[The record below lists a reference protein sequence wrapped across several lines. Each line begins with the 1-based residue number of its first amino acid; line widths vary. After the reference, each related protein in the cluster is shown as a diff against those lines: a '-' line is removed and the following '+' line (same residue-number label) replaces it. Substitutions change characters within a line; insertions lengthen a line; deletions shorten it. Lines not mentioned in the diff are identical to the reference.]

1 MPSGS
6 TFSNYLLIK
15 EKVFKQ
21 KALGALCHP
30 AATPC
35 AGSRQGQEAGVVE
48 AALGRGRG
56 GGPHLR
62 QGSSAAGLGLAGT
75 PGPVPPSLAPLVP
88 RREAYGGPMRPRCPS
103 AVPGLETPRMSHRPP
118 REVGSNRPFHR
129 EGREPQHRRV

>member
-35 AGSRQGQEAGVVE
+35 AGSRQGQDAGVAE

-56 GGPHLR
+56 EAFNSGVSA
-62 QGSSAAGLGLAGT
+62 GSDCIHYSCSCSFSGASA
-75 PGPVPPSLAPLVP
+75 
-88 RREAYGGPMRPRCPS
+88 RRC
-103 AVPGLETPRMSHRPP
+103 
-118 REVGSNRPFHR
+118 
-129 EGREPQHRRV
+129 

>member
-15 EKVFKQ
+15 EKVFKL

-35 AGSRQGQEAGVVE
+35 AGSRQGQDAGVAE

-56 GGPHLR
+56 EAPTSGRAAAPPGWASQELPVLSPHPWLRWSPGGRRTEAPC
-62 QGSSAAGLGLAGT
+62 GLG
-75 PGPVPPSLAPLVP
+75 VPLPSL
-88 RREAYGGPMRPRCPS
+88 GWKH
-103 AVPGLETPRMSHRPP
+103 PG
-118 REVGSNRPFHR
+118 
-129 EGREPQHRRV
+129 